1 MKRNTMVI
9 LFGIV
14 VFFPLVCAAAYVI
27 HLKDGRSVTT
37 SEYREEGDQIKFKRF
52 GGVIGIPKDQ
62 VKEIEEIEDFPEEK
76 VVANP
81 ETPSATEKTEVSE
94 GAAKADEEADKI
106 GAFLGEKRRLIGE
119 MEWVNSEFKEAKSK
133 GDKKTQ
139 QELLTKLISLRD
151 KITELK
157 HKVEAAFGGKLPE
170 WWNETR

>member
-1 MKRNTMVI
+1 MKKIIMGI
-9 LFGIV
+9 LCGIL
-14 VFFPLVCAAAYVI
+14 VFFPIICTAAYVI
-27 HLKDGRSVTT
+27 HLRDGRSFTT

-52 GGVIGIPKDQ
+52 GGVIGISKDQ
-62 VKEIEEIEDFPEEK
+62 VKEIEEIEDLPEEK
-76 VVANP
+76 VAANP
-81 ETPSATEKTEVSE
+81 ETPSATEKTEVSD
-94 GAAKADEEADKI
+94 GAAKADEETDKI
-106 GAFLGEKRRLIGE
+106 GAFLEEKRRLISE